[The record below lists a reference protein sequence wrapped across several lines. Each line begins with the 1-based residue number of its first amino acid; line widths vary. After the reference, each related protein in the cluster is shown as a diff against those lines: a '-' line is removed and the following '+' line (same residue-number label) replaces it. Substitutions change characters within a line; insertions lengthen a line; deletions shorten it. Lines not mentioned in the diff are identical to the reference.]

1 MPLRFSRQCPPY
13 LIQHQRI
20 KVLIAM
26 VFLFSLILIL
36 RLLDLQWFEYNK
48 FQTLSLKNQ
57 MSVTPTPPPRGI
69 IVDRNGVVLA
79 DNMPIYVL
87 EIIPELVK
95 NLESTLQRLH
105 RLIPSITQEDIQ
117 LFQRLRQQNRKFVPT
132 PLKMK
137 LTQEEIAT
145 FAVNQYHFPGVRIKA
160 ESLRYY
166 PLGEETA
173 HLLGYVGRIN
183 LEELKNLDPQTYQGA
198 QFIGKTGVERYYE
211 SRLHGVNGYE
221 QVETDVSGRIV
232 RVINKLPPKSGE
244 ILKLTLDTRLQHV
257 AYEALGENYGA
268 VVLIETATGAILAMA
283 SRPSFDPNHF
293 VGGISP
299 KEYHQLSNAAE
310 RPLFNRAVRGLYPPA
325 STIKPYIALTGLNV
339 GVIDKHTAIYDPGW
353 YKLPNVSHVY
363 HDWNKRGHGMVNLLR
378 AVTVSC
384 DPYFYHLGHLLG
396 ITPIH
401 HMLSEFGFGSFTQ
414 IDLLEES
421 AGIVPDASWKKRT
434 KGVSW
439 YPGDS
444 LITAIGQ
451 GFMLVSPLQMAVAA
465 ATLAEKGH
473 RYQPHLLYSSS
484 KNQFTETLFK
494 PIQKKVI
501 SLQDPEDWDLIH
513 EAMHSVTTS
522 PEGTGYRFGRNPPYP
537 VAAKTGTAQ
546 VFGGKEYARRLH
558 QVLPKHL
565 RDHSLFI
572 AFSPVETPRVAIA
585 VIVEHDVLAS
595 MVARQVLNAY
605 YKLYPLETTT

>member
-1 MPLRFSRQCPPY
+1 MSIRFSRPRSSY
-13 LIQHQRI
+13 VIQHQRI
-20 KVLIAM
+20 TVLIALVCM
-26 VFLFSLILIL
+26 LSLVLIF
-36 RLLDLQWFEYNK
+36 RLLDLQLFEYNK
-48 FQTLSLKNQ
+48 FKTLSLKNQ
-57 MSVTPTPPPRGI
+57 MSVTPTLPPRGI

-79 DNMPIYVL
+79 DNMPVYVL

-95 NLESTLQRLH
+95 NLDVTLARLKQ
-105 RLIPSITQEDIQ
+105 LIPSITDEDLK
-117 LFQRLRQQNRKFVPT
+117 LFHRLKQQNRKFVAT

-145 FAVNQYHFPGVRIKA
+145 FAVNQYNFPGVRIKA

-166 PLGEETA
+166 PAGEEMA

-183 LEELKNLDPQTYQGA
+183 LEELKSLNPKTYQGA
-198 QFIGKTGVERYYE
+198 QFLGKTGIERYYE
-211 SRLHGVNGYE
+211 SRLHGANGYE

-232 RVINKLPPKSGE
+232 RVINKLPPTSGE
-244 ILKLTLDTRLQHV
+244 TLKLTLDTRLQHI

-283 SRPSFDPNHF
+283 NRPSFDPNHF

-299 KEYHQLSNAAE
+299 KEYQQLSNAPE

-339 GVIDKHTAIYDPGW
+339 GVIDEHTAIYDPGW

-363 HDWNKRGHGMVNLLR
+363 HDWNKRGHGMVNLIR

-384 DPYFYHLGHLLG
+384 DPYFYNLGHLLG

-401 HMLSEFGFGSFTQ
+401 SMLTEFGFGALTQ
-414 IDLLEES
+414 VDLLEES

-451 GFMLVSPLQMAVAA
+451 GFMLASPLQMAVAA

-473 RYQPHLLYSSS
+473 RYQPHLLYSFST
-484 KNQFTETLFK
+484 NHLNEVAFQ

-501 SLQDPEDWDLIH
+501 TLRDPENWELIH
-513 EAMHSVTTS
+513 EAMHNVTTS

-565 RDHSLFI
+565 RDNSLFI
-572 AFSPVETPRVAIA
+572 AFSPVDEPRVAIA

-595 MVARQVLNAY
+595 MVARQVLDAY
-605 YKLYPLETTT
+605 YKLYPLESKT

>member
-1 MPLRFSRQCPPY
+1 MRQRLKPTPPPY
-13 LIQHQRI
+13 LIQYQRI
-20 KVLIAM
+20 KGLIFI
-26 VFLFSLILIL
+26 VCLLSFILIF
-36 RLLDLQWFEYNK
+36 RLFDLQLVEYHR

-57 MSVTPTPPPRGI
+57 MSITPTAPPRGI
-69 IVDRNGVVLA
+69 IVDRNDVVLA

-95 NLESTLQRLH
+95 NLPITIKKLQQ
-105 RLIPSITQEDIQ
+105 LIPSITSEDVR
-117 LFQRLRQQNRKFVPT
+117 LFYRLKAQNRSFIPS

-137 LTQEEIAT
+137 LTQEDMAS
-145 FAVNQYHFPGVRIKA
+145 FAVNQYLFPGVRIKA

-183 LEELKNLDPQTYQGA
+183 MDELKKLDPQIYRGSH
-198 QFIGKTGVERYYE
+198 FIGKTGIERYYE
-211 SRLHGVNGYE
+211 LNLHGKNGYE

-232 RVINKLPPKSGE
+232 RVLHKLPPQSGE
-244 ILKLTLDTRLQHV
+244 KLKLTLDTRLQHI

-268 VVLIETATGAILAMA
+268 VVVIETKTGEVLAMA

-293 VGGISP
+293 VGGISSD
-299 KEYHQLSNAAE
+299 EYKQLSSATE

-339 GVIDKHTAIYDPGW
+339 GVVDEDTSIYDPGW
-353 YKLPNVSHVY
+353 YRLPNVTHVY
-363 HDWNKRGHGMVNLLR
+363 HDWNKKGHGMVNLMR

-396 ITPIH
+396 INPIH
-401 HMLSEFGFGSFTQ
+401 HMLTNFGFGQLTK

-421 AGIVPDASWKKRT
+421 AGIVPDAAWKRRT
-434 KGVSW
+434 KGASW

-465 ATLAEKGH
+465 STLAEKGH
-473 RYQPHLLYSSS
+473 RYKPHLLYSTTQDTQPESLNKIEEQ
-484 KNQFTETLFK
+484 KNIRLRDE
-494 PIQKKVI
+494 
-501 SLQDPEDWDLIH
+501 EDWELIH
-513 EAMHSVTTS
+513 EAMHAVTTS

-546 VFGGKEYARRLH
+546 VFGGKEYTRRLH

-572 AFSPVETPRVAIA
+572 AFSPVEEPKVAIA
-585 VIVEHDVLAS
+585 VVVEHDVVAS
-595 MVARQVLNAY
+595 QVARQVLDAY
-605 YKLYPLETTT
+605 YKLYPLEPVT